1 METYCF
7 PPTEYVIG
15 GAVAIASIFGDSQS
29 SAPVAVLSACRLPLP
44 VLPPVVPTNVR
55 FDAVLV
61 DPLMHGASHTWCQI
75 RLFVR
80 TSNAVNVPV
89 CVVVGLV
96 RPRTPTPL
104 TPGTSVCEAFGT

>member
-1 METYCF
+1 M
-7 PPTEYVIG
+7 G

-29 SAPVAVLSACRLPLP
+29 NAPVCVLIACSEPFP
-44 VLPPVVPTNVR
+44 VLPPVVPTKVR
-55 FDAVLV
+55 FEAVFV
-61 DPLMHGASHTWCQI
+61 APLMHGASHFCCQI

-80 TSNAVNVPV
+80 TLSAVRVPV

-104 TPGTSVCEAFGT
+104 TPGTSV